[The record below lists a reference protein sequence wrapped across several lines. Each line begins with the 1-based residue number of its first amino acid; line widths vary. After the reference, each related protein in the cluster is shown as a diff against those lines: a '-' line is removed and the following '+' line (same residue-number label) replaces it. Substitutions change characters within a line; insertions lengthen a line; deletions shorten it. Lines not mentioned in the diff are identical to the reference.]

1 MGIFMKIIKT
11 IRAVTLTVAVVAT
24 IITPV
29 IGAEDSV
36 HFKAAIN
43 FEGTGCSTDSVTAE
57 PEGST
62 LSVLFGKY
70 DAANPPDG
78 AVSGVRLSS
87 CSFAVPVHVPA
98 GWQISLLTADWRGGT
113 IGEAELQREYF
124 FAGQVDGIKIVSLFN
139 DDDYTERD
147 SLNPSTYT
155 ACQSEDQDI
164 VLRVNSTALAISS
177 DSYIGV
183 ESVDMDNK
191 VVFKLNSQTCQSYGL
206 PFIPL
211 LLLQN

>member
-1 MGIFMKIIKT
+1 MNMIKT
-11 IRAVTLTVAVVAT
+11 ISAVALTVAVVVA
-24 IITPV
+24 IKTPV
-29 IGAEDSV
+29 VAAEDSV
-36 HFKAAIN
+36 HFKEAIN
-43 FEGTGCSTDSVTAE
+43 FVGTGCPVGTMDSTVLGTTLTVMFDS
-57 PEGST
+57 
-62 LSVLFGKY
+62 Y
-70 DAANPPDG
+70 DAANPPDD

-87 CSFAVPVHVPA
+87 CSFAVPVHIPA

-124 FAGQVDGIKIVSLFN
+124 FAGQTDGIKIVSLFN

-155 ACQSEDQDI
+155 ACQSVDQDV
-164 VLRVNSTALAISS
+164 VLRVNSTVFAISS

-191 VVFKLNSQTCQSYGL
+191 VVFKLNSQTCRRNGL

-211 LLLQN
+211 LLLQDS

>member
-1 MGIFMKIIKT
+1 MNMIKT
-11 IRAVTLTVAVVAT
+11 ISVVALTVAVAV
-24 IITPV
+24 INKTPV
-29 IGAEDSV
+29 IAAEDSV
-36 HFKAAIN
+36 HFNAAIN
-43 FEGTGCSTDSVTAE
+43 FAGTGCSADSVTADE
-57 PEGST
+57 PIGTT
-62 LSVLFGKY
+62 LSILFGKY
-70 DAANPPDG
+70 DAANPPGD

-87 CSFAVPVHVPA
+87 CSFAVPVHIPA
-98 GWQISLLTADWRGGT
+98 GWQVSLLTADWRGGT

-124 FAGQVDGIKIVSLFN
+124 FAGQTDGIKIVSLFN

-155 ACQSEDQDI
+155 ACQSVDQDV

-191 VVFKLNSQTCQSYGL
+191 VVFKLNSQTCRRNGL

-211 LLLQN
+211 LLLQGS

>member
-1 MGIFMKIIKT
+1 MNMIKIIST
-11 IRAVTLTVAVVAT
+11 VALTVAVVVA

-29 IGAEDSV
+29 DAAENSV
-36 HFKAAIN
+36 HFNAAMD
-43 FEGTGCSTDSVTAE
+43 FAGTGCSADSVTADE
-57 PEGST
+57 PIGTT
-62 LSVLFGKY
+62 LSILFGKY

-78 AVSGVRLSS
+78 AMSGVRLSS
-87 CSFAVPVHVPA
+87 CSFAVPVHIPA

-124 FAGQVDGIKIVSLFN
+124 FAGQVDGIKIVNLFN

-147 SLNPSTYT
+147 SLNPSMYT
-155 ACQSEDQDI
+155 ACQSEDQDV
-164 VLRVNSTALAISS
+164 VLRVNSTVLAISS

-191 VVFKLNSQTCQSYGL
+191 VVFQLSSQECQRGAL

-211 LLLQN
+211 LLLKDS